1 MTGGVVHLLDALPPV
16 SVGTG
21 ITGQGDSV
29 YTLPPAALLWPAIK
43 PGLAHVDLCAFAL
56 LPAAMRLRRVLLVF
70 EV

>member
-29 YTLPPAALLWPAIK
+29 YTLPPAALLWPAISLS
-43 PGLAHVDLCAFAL
+43 P
-56 LPAAMRLRRVLLVF
+56 RW
-70 EV
+70 